1 MAKQSPNQ
9 PPIKVK
15 ELIERILESAEIRRQ
30 EHMDLTTAVL
40 ADKYIN
46 EEQRREI
53 NRIFDQIQAGRITIL
68 DE

>member
-15 ELIERILESAEIRRQ
+15 ELIERILESAEIRRP
-30 EHMDLTTAVL
+30 EHMELNTALL
-40 ADKYIN
+40 ADKYVT